1 VIKTLRRLG
10 LHLTTKKVY
19 FEMPSGYSKAHRSH
33 LAYGHADGKALVKLL
48 DPAVLLRAREEK
60 AAIAAEKAARKAA
73 QAKAEKEKRLA
84 KLEKGKLAPNEMFK
98 PPNVAEGAY
107 GSWNDDGIPLT
118 DGSGVEL
125 PKSRVKKNA
134 KEWEFQKK
142 AHADWL
148 AYLKAN
154 EQA

>member
-1 VIKTLRRLG
+1 
-10 LHLTTKKVY
+10 
-19 FEMPSGYSKAHRSH
+19 
-33 LAYGHADGKALVKLL
+33 VKLF

-60 AAIAAEKAARKAA
+60 AAVAADKAARKAA
-73 QAKAEKEKRLA
+73 QAAAEKEKRLA
-84 KLEKGKLAPNEMFK
+84 KLEKGKLAANEMFK

-107 GSWNDDGIPLT
+107 GSWNEDGIPLT

-125 PKSRVKKNA
+125 PKSRVKRNA
-134 KEWEFQKK
+134 KEWEIQRK
-142 AHADWL
+142 AHADWV